1 MEFTNVKVVSE
12 IEEKSV
18 QQVEGELL
26 DKHEQK
32 LEGTESV
39 VVNNSEEETT
49 IDSGAVLQN
58 DLKEEDVLSFM
69 RNRYGNEIN
78 SLDDLTQAREENS
91 ELPEDVAAYYKYK
104 KETGRGIKDFVKL
117 NEDFDA
123 KDPDRLLK
131 EYLTA
136 TEKGLDAE
144 DIDSMMEDYSY
155 DEDLDDESDIRKIK
169 LLKKKT
175 IAKAKDFF
183 ESEKEKYGTSL
194 ESSGL
199 SFSSEEQEELKDY
212 KQYVSEAKT
221 KDEEILRKADWY
233 KQKTSEV
240 FGGEFK
246 GFEFTIDGDK
256 KVNFK
261 PGETSELLN
270 KHQSPQN
277 FVNKYLD
284 EDGMLKDSVGYHKSL
299 AVAMNPDK
307 FAKFFYEQGK
317 AEGKD
322 DVLKQT
328 KNVNMSSRNAPEFS
342 SQGGTQVRAVNPDSG
357 RGLKIR
363 SNKKNN

>member
-1 MEFTNVKVVSE
+1 MEFTNVKVVSD

-39 VVNNSEEETT
+39 AVNNSEEETT

-123 KDPDRLLK
+123 KDPDKLLR

-144 DIDSMMEDYSY
+144 DIDSMMEDYFY
-155 DEDLDDESDIRKIK
+155 DEDLDEESDIRKVK

-175 IAKAKDFF
+175 IAKAKDYF

-199 SFSSEEQEELKDY
+199 SLSSEEQQKELTDY
-212 KQYVSEAKT
+212 KQFVSEAKT
-221 KDEEILRKADWY
+221 KEEEILRKADWY

-240 FGGEFK
+240 FGSEFK
-246 GFEFTIDGDK
+246 GFEFIVDGDR

-277 FVNKYLD
+277 FVNDYLD
-284 EDGMLKDSVGYHKSL
+284 EDGMLSDSIGYHKSL

-317 AEGKD
+317 AFGKD
-322 DVLKQT
+322 DVL
-328 KNVNMSSRNAPEFS
+328 
-342 SQGGTQVRAVNPDSG
+342 
-357 RGLKIR
+357 
-363 SNKKNN
+363 

>member
-1 MEFTNVKVVSE
+1 MEFTNVKVVSD

-199 SFSSEEQEELKDY
+199 SFSSEEQQKELTDY
-212 KQYVSEAKT
+212 KQFVSEAKT

-240 FGGEFK
+240 FGSEFK
-246 GFEFTIDGDK
+246 GFEFIVDGDK

-277 FVNKYLD
+277 FVNDYLD
-284 EDGMLKDSVGYHKSL
+284 EDGMLSDSVGYHKSL

-317 AEGKD
+317 AFGKD
-322 DVLKQT
+322 DVIKQT
-328 KNVNMSSRNAPEFS
+328 KNVNMSSRNAPEFT
-342 SQGGTQVRAVNPDSG
+342 SQGGTQVRAINPSSG
-357 RGLKIR
+357 RGLKIK
-363 SNKKNN
+363 SNKK

>member
-1 MEFTNVKVVSE
+1 MEFTNVKVVSD

-39 VVNNSEEETT
+39 VLNNSEEETT

-117 NEDFDA
+117 NEDFDT

-194 ESSGL
+194 ESSGS
-199 SFSSEEQEELKDY
+199 SFSSEEQQKELTDY
-212 KQYVSEAKT
+212 KQFVSEAKT

-240 FGGEFK
+240 FGSEFK
-246 GFEFTIDGDK
+246 GFEFTVDGDR

-270 KHQSPQN
+270 VHQAPQN
-277 FVNKYLD
+277 FVSSYLD
-284 EDGMLKDSVGYHKSL
+284 EDGMLSDSIGYHKSL

-317 AEGKD
+317 AFGKD

-328 KNVNMSSRNAPEFS
+328 KNVNMSSRNAPEFT
-342 SQGGTQVRAVNPDSG
+342 SQGGTQVRAVNPSSG

-363 SNKKNN
+363 SNKK